1 MPRQRAAPRSV
12 RIAGYANSHV
22 DGSAPFCSGGCYN
35 GSGDSQVE
43 PYWANGTGYID
54 CAGSSSDGSSCWSGS
69 KQCSCWNQINCSN
82 QCLGGS
88 LAEWGDYE
96 ATDSF
101 CAERSDVSDLV
112 SSGNKVRI
120 IGACSWSDHDEAVQ
134 QCYCIYSPE
143 ELPQIPGVDI
153 PGV

>member
-120 IGACSWSDHDEAVQ
+120 IGACSWSDTMRPSSSATASTHPRSCRRSQE
-134 QCYCIYSPE
+134 
-143 ELPQIPGVDI
+143 
-153 PGV
+153 